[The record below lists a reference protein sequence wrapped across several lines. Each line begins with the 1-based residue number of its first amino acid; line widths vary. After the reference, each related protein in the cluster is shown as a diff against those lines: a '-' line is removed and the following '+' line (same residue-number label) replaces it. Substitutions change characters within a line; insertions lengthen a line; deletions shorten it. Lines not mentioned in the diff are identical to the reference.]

1 MGRESENQDETKKA
15 IVILKEEIEKGI
27 QSIMEGEEFKAWLDT
42 TSRFYTTKY
51 SINNAI
57 LIHRQKPDASFTM
70 GYEAWKSYGRIPV
83 KNSGIKILAPVI
95 AYEKKEGALF
105 SLIRNNLNGQLKK
118 DPDLS
123 IAAYRIGNSNLEFT
137 MNRNGLIG
145 LKVNGA
151 EVQIFNNE
159 SDAKKFLERAVI
171 GKVPMYYTVSHVFD
185 ISDTVIPEF
194 LWMKKGYKASEV
206 VHDDEGNPIKNKRGE
221 TKIYNTSE
229 RIKSFQLEL
238 DLNIPEQDKDKMN
251 ILADILK
258 TISNKSGVPVVEREK
273 SEDDVLQGGAEG
285 YYSRKFTEELPKGY
299 ICIDQTL
306 SPTKKCSVLI
316 HEIAHSHL
324 HIDLARLAQNMQ
336 IKNVSREMREIQAEA
351 TAYMTAKQFGIE
363 TATSSFKYLATFS
376 NGFEFQD
383 FKQSLNVIYNEFI
396 SLTNEIKD
404 ELESKGLDMSLEKTD
419 HELIS
424 PEKINEIA
432 KSYMKSSIEEEDHID
447 ARKRKVFMDMYE
459 YRDQPVRAVLQKESA
474 LIDVQTQEIRKI
486 QEYIR
491 SLESASIREEQ
502 DSIIQKLEK
511 ARERLQENHSKFN
524 EIEQEKQEM
533 NKVPVIM
540 KIMQDLQDDT
550 LKQKL
555 HNCLEQYSAYIT
567 SSDYLQKLCL
577 SLQNKPREAADM
589 ILKQIDAIQRVSSEN
604 GMFVE
609 IQECDNELFE
619 SPLIREGTLC
629 HPKIADYYVN
639 EIEKKV
645 YEDKKNA
652 EKSDVYLP
660 YIKCR
665 MALYDS
671 QNKATMLY
679 LRLGLGEQDSL
690 GQYIAKKYPNL
701 AVSYQNAI
709 KEGISKE
716 LQISEPSFP
725 KNSKKIDD
733 EKEEKYTNQE
743 EKNESREEGLSMKE
757 WKQEIGKVRENHDEE
772 GKDGRELSYDGRK
785 EHFF

>member
-15 IVILKEEIEKGI
+15 IVLLKEEIEKGI

-95 AYEKKEGALF
+95 AYEKKEGSLF

-145 LKVNGA
+145 LKINGA
-151 EVQIFNNE
+151 EVQIFNSE

-238 DLNIPEQDKDKMN
+238 DLTIPEQDKDKMN

-273 SEDDVLQGGAEG
+273 SEDEVLQGGAEG

-404 ELESKGLDMSLEKTD
+404 ELESRGLDMSLEKTD

-486 QEYIR
+486 QEHIR

-540 KIMQDLQDDT
+540 KIMQDLQEDT

-671 QNKATMLY
+671 QNKSTMLY

-701 AVSYQNAI
+701 AVSYQNAM

-716 LQISEPSFP
+716 LQISEPNFP
-725 KNSKKIDD
+725 QNSKKIDD